1 MSITVSID
9 LNALKRLEVASALSR
24 LMSALGDGSAP
35 VAVVASAMPHVDE
48 GTRFDRFLEAL
59 PDRSRRFIELVR
71 TRGTLTIDEA
81 MGELDITVAKA
92 VGGVTGSIARWA
104 PRSGVT
110 VPYLAVK
117 VRGRRAWRWTG
128 PPAREAASPSPA
140 PTPTP
145 TPSVSAE
152 PVRSLPSYTGGLP
165 DQSQQF
171 LEVLYSRGE
180 LKMPE
185 VLALFDLPRPRSVG
199 GITEPINRAAK
210 ASGAAAPFETVV
222 GADGHRIWRPTG

>member
-9 LNALKRLEVASALSR
+9 LAALNRPEVASALAR
-24 LMSALGDGSAP
+24 LMTALGDGSVAAP
-35 VAVVASAMPHVDE
+35 VMQSATAPPVDE
-48 GTRFDRFLEAL
+48 ATRFDRFLEAL
-59 PDRSRRFIELVR
+59 PERSRRFIELVR
-71 TRGTLTIDEA
+71 TRGTLTIDQA
-81 MGELDITVAKA
+81 MAELDITVAKA

-128 PPAREAASPSPA
+128 PELA
-140 PTPTP
+140 
-145 TPSVSAE
+145 TPSAPPTE
-152 PVRSLPSYTGGLP
+152 AKPLPEYASGLP
-165 DQSQQF
+165 PKSQRF
-171 LEVLYSRGE
+171 LQTLFSRGE

-185 VLALFDLPRPRSVG
+185 VLELFDLPRPRSVG

-210 ASGAAAPFETVV
+210 AVGAAAPFETAV
-222 GADGHRIWRPTG
+222 GADGHRVWRPAG